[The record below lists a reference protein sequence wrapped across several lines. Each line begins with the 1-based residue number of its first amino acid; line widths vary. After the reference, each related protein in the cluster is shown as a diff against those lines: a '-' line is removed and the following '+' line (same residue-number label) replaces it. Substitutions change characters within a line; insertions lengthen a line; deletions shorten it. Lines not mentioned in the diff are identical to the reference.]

1 MKIET
6 KINNISSHP
15 KGHKVKI
22 SENSLQ
28 DTVSIG
34 SRKDITAS
42 YYPQD
47 PSVTEPVLTK
57 ISGNNITPGPDNDRI
72 DTDGDVKPKSDG
84 NFIYSPEE
92 AEFINVHL
100 FVTADKTIKMAEKS
114 LGKKIPWSFGREK
127 IIIHPDKGLMAN
139 AFYNKKDGTLN
150 FFHFKSKKTGETI
163 HTGKSFETGS
173 HETNHALLDGM
184 KPKFIGWN
192 IETEALHEAFSDIR
206 TMLACFMEDKN
217 CELFLKETG
226 GNFRKEN
233 LISGIGEQFGQ
244 NAMGKPFIR
253 SAINSYAYSNPY
265 LLPQIQQEDELT
277 GEAHVFGQ
285 LFLGA
290 VYDIM
295 EKVYQKYVS
304 EGMGNKEA
312 LMKMSELCDKLLL
325 KGIELCPPSEATYK
339 DLAKGMVKADQLEEK
354 GKYKNILK
362 DVFEKRWILMEDKDN
377 LQELRGSKFINPS
390 SRESIFDFID
400 RNRDLTGI
408 SEDIPLKIEKAEKNK
423 DGSTL
428 TDLTCTVEV
437 PLNGSDYG
445 IFDGALVE
453 ITGGVNIMCD
463 SRGEV
468 SSLSSRAVDRDNI
481 DNTRQNLKQLIKDGR
496 IKFID
501 PSAKKLEEK
510 DLFDSNG
517 RPYAGY
523 TGYEDG
529 KMKIVPSPLISFSI

>member
-6 KINNISSHP
+6 KINNISSHA
-15 KGHKVKI
+15 KERKVKI
-22 SENSLQ
+22 SDNSLQ
-28 DTVSIG
+28 DRVSLG
-34 SRKDITAS
+34 SGKDITAS

-47 PSVTEPVLTK
+47 PSVTEPILTK
-57 ISGNNITPGPDNDRI
+57 ISGNNITPGPDNERI
-72 DTDGDVKPKSDG
+72 DTDGDVKPKGDG

-100 FVTADKTIKMAEKS
+100 FVTADKTIKTAEKS

-127 IIIHPDKGLMAN
+127 IIIHPDKGVMAN

-150 FFHFKSKKTGETI
+150 FFHFKNKKTGEII

-206 TMLACFMEDKN
+206 TMLACFREDKN

-233 LISGIGEQFGQ
+233 LISSIGEQFGQ

-253 SAINSYAYSNPY
+253 SAINSYTYSNPY
-265 LLPQIQQEDELT
+265 LLPQMQQEDELT

-295 EKVYQKYVS
+295 DKVFHQYIS
-304 EGMGNKEA
+304 EGMGQKEA
-312 LMKMSELCDKLLL
+312 LMKMSDLCDKLLL

-354 GKYKNILK
+354 GKYKHILK
-362 DVFEKRWILMEDKDN
+362 DVFEKRWILFEDKDN

-390 SRESIFDFID
+390 SRESICDFIY
-400 RNRDLTGI
+400 RNRELTGI

-423 DGSTL
+423 DGSNL
-428 TDLTCTVEV
+428 IDLTFTQEV
-437 PLNGSDYG
+437 TLSGNDYG
-445 IFDGALVE
+445 IFDGAIVE
-453 ITGGVNIMCD
+453 ITGGVNIMSD
-463 SRGEV
+463 SNGEV
-468 SSLSSRAVDRDNI
+468 CSLSSRYIDRDNME
-481 DNTRQNLKQLIKDGR
+481 NTKNRLKNLIKEGR

-501 PSAKKLEEK
+501 PSVKKLEEK
-510 DLFDSNG
+510 DLFDING

-523 TGYEDG
+523 TVYEDG
-529 KMKIVPSPLISFSI
+529 KMKLVPSTVIQ